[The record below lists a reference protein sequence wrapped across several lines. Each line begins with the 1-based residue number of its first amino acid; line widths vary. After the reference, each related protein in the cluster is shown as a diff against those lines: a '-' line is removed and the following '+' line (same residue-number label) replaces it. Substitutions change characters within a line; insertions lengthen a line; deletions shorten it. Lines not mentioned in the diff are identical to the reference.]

1 MDVLEVAES
10 IGYETPD
17 DQDFSVQERT
27 VEWKGGSYTFI
38 YFELRVQWRLCVAI
52 FEENSLKM

>member
-1 MDVLEVAES
+1 MKLLMTRISPYRNEQLS
-10 IGYETPD
+10 G
-17 DQDFSVQERT
+17 R
-27 VEWKGGSYTFI
+27 GGSYTFI

>member
-17 DQDFSVQERT
+17 DRDLSVQERT
-27 VEWKGGSYTFI
+27 VEWKDRSYTFI
-38 YFELRVQWRLCVAI
+38 YFELRV
-52 FEENSLKM
+52 